1 MLLQAK
7 QVLLLTES
15 GSNICRS
22 LQCRFFADKVAV
34 VPFYNHRQAIWD
46 EGKVYEKDF
55 FIPTELNIGDILY
68 DRIKKSWY
76 LAQLEMLTRHY
87 RSNMELRHIAAMLKE
102 SAKQVRK
109 PNFIRFAAKCSHVRN
124 EREVRKPILNRLK
137 TFLPLPA
144 GQEKVTIIKSLALA
158 KMEGRRGFVAGL
170 LTDLIRDIPVQI
182 EAFSLQ
188 QKANLL
194 YSCAN
199 IPKIALHLPD
209 IICASILQ
217 QLNSSSYNPEEA
229 TPTLMAMLYFAIS
242 RLKYEEQQ
250 SELID
255 VVLNRFLDELSEE
268 KPLTGYNISLLLF
281 SLATTGRKLEG
292 ELQYEVLKKLD
303 QIIEQLSRQQLS
315 HVFFGLGVLGHL
327 TDERLKKL
335 KKQIHKVLLTTTPE
349 QTYYMVYGLA
359 KSGNVDEQLLFNMR
373 LRVGE
378 FVGWKR
384 ATEKNALSMVR
395 CLYRMGS
402 TEDECR
408 WTLRGVYPPQYKQAY
423 LDGDL
428 KDVRDFFHTREDK
441 WYPHF
446 PNYYGDNLHYPFR
459 YAVNDI
465 KQYQPDAK
473 QPI

>member
-1 MLLQAK
+1 MLLVIFDTRPLCFRTKPNCKNLLCNQIINSPNCLGYFLKYICVACKLQIQTFQNFAHYLK
-7 QVLLLTES
+7 QNYSNQFTLTKLT
-15 GSNICRS
+15 NKKFQLVVINRKIQTLIPYS
-22 LQCRFFADKVAV
+22 LIRNKQM
-34 VPFYNHRQAIWD
+34 
-46 EGKVYEKDF
+46 
-55 FIPTELNIGDILY
+55 
-68 DRIKKSWY
+68 IKKFHLIY
-76 LAQLEMLTRHY
+76 QEIEEMNLY
-87 RSNMELRHIAAMLKE
+87 EQWPDFGCEGI
-102 SAKQVRK
+102 
-109 PNFIRFAAKCSHVRN
+109 
-124 EREVRKPILNRLK
+124 
-137 TFLPLPA
+137 
-144 GQEKVTIIKSLALA
+144 KVQRAH
-158 KMEGRRGFVAGL
+158 
-170 LTDLIRDIPVQI
+170 Q
-182 EAFSLQ
+182 
-188 QKANLL
+188 
-194 YSCAN
+194 
-199 IPKIALHLPD
+199 
-209 IICASILQ
+209 
-217 QLNSSSYNPEEA
+217 
-229 TPTLMAMLYFAIS
+229 PTS
-242 RLKYEEQQ
+242 QCQGK
-250 SELID
+250 
-255 VVLNRFLDELSEE
+255 
-268 KPLTGYNISLLLF
+268 KNISLLLF